1 MALLTKSELQTLA
14 EMQAEPCISIYMPT
28 HIAGPEI
35 RQDPIRFKNRLN
47 EARERLEQAGHNSDD
62 VNPLLDRA
70 QQLTEQMEFWRHQ
83 KEGLALFI
91 APNFFRLYRL
101 PLEFEEK
108 TIVSD
113 RIHLKPLMPML
124 SGDGYFYLLSLSQNR
139 VQLFQGTHYTIS
151 EIDPADMPRSLAEA
165 LQYDDPEKQLQ
176 FHNVSGDG
184 SSPVYHGHGVGT
196 TQDKTNILRFCQKL
210 DSSLSSFLNNETAP
224 LIIAGVEYLHP
235 IYREAN
241 SYPHL
246 LEQGVTGNPEH
257 LKPEELHQNAWQVV
271 QPYFHQAQEHAFS
284 AYRDLLTKPESS
296 SDVAD
301 VVKAAYDRQIDTLF
315 VRADQHCWG
324 QFNPQTHVV
333 QLHNQEQAE
342 DTDLLDFAAVQTFL
356 NGGKVFAVDTN
367 EDMPTDEPV
376 AAILRFVA

>member
-28 HIAGPEI
+28 HVAGPEI

-47 EARERLEQAGHNSDD
+47 EARERLEQAGLNSND

-70 QQLTEQMEFWRHQ
+70 HALTEQMEFWRHQ

-113 RIHLKPLMPML
+113 RMHLKPLMPML
-124 SGDGYFYLLSLSQNR
+124 SGDGYFYLLSLSQKQ

-151 EIDPADMPRSLAEA
+151 EIDVEDMPHSLREA
-165 LQYDDPEKQLQ
+165 LRYDDLEEHLQ

-184 SSPVYHGHGVGT
+184 SVPMYHGHGVGST
-196 TQDKTNILRFCQKL
+196 TDKTAILRFFHKL
-210 DSSLSSFLNNETAP
+210 NDALTTFLGDETAP
-224 LIIAGVEYLHP
+224 LMVAGVEYLHP
-235 IYREAN
+235 IYQEAN
-241 SYPHL
+241 SYPYL
-246 LEQGVTGNPEH
+246 LEQGVTHGTKL
-257 LKPEELHQNAWQVV
+257 LKPEELHEQAWQVV
-271 QPYFHQAQEHAFS
+271 QPYFHQAQEQAFS
-284 AYRDLLTKPESS
+284 TYRDLLTKPESS

-324 QFNPQTHVV
+324 QFNPQTHAV
-333 QLHNQEQAE
+333 QLHEQEQAE

-356 NGGKVFAVDTN
+356 NGGKVFAVDTD
-367 EDMPTDEPV
+367 EAMPTDEPV

>member
-47 EARERLEQAGHNSDD
+47 EARERLEQAGLNSDD

-151 EIDPADMPRSLAEA
+151 EIDPDDMPRSLAEA

-184 SSPVYHGHGVGT
+184 SSLYHGHGVGT

-246 LEQGVTGNPEH
+246 LEQGVIGNPEH

-284 AYRDLLTKPESS
+284 TYRDLLTKPESS

-324 QFNPQTHVV
+324 QFNPQTHAV

-356 NGGKVFAVDTN
+356 NGGKVFAVDTD
-367 EDMPTDEPV
+367 EAMPADEPV